1 MEFLVLGGPED
12 APTLSLNHEQFAY
25 AGKFVVSNTGK
36 AVAREDGETVAAAAF
51 SNDRTDEDRTWIR
64 YVTVCE
70 DRRGEGIGPRL
81 LDHVAE
87 HLLEEEKRVRIAV
100 NKPFA
105 YEAAYKA
112 GFGYTGEETGL
123 AELVLERPT
132 DAGVD
137 AYREG
142 ITAFTDRTDLSP
154 AEKRFVSARGD
165 GSPPER
171 A

>member
-1 MEFLVLGGPED
+1 MELVVLGGPGD
-12 APTLSLNHEQFAY
+12 GPTLSLDHEAFAY

-36 AVAREDGETVAAAAF
+36 AVAREDGEIVAAAAF
-51 SNDRTDEDRTWIR
+51 SDDRTDEDCAWIR
-64 YVTVCE
+64 YVTVRV
-70 DRRGEGIGPRL
+70 DRRGERIGPRL

-87 HLLEEEKRVRIAV
+87 HLLGEGKRVRIAV
-100 NKPFA
+100 NNPFA

-123 AELVLERPT
+123 AERVLERPS
-132 DAGVD
+132 DAGTE

-142 ITAFTDRTDLSP
+142 ITAFAARTDLSP

-165 GSPPER
+165 GGPPER